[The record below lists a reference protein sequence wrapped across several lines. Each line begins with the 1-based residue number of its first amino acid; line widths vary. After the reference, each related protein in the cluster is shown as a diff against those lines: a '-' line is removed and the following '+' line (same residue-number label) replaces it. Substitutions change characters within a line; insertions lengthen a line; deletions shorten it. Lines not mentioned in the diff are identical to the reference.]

1 MKSNNFL
8 MLEGRLTKDL
18 EVKQNDSGYTYG
30 RTSIAINDSYRND
43 KGEWVNKE
51 PMFVD
56 VLILGEKANY
66 LKDRYKK
73 GRLVNLRGELRV
85 GSYTSKDGQKRTSV
99 TIKVDGQSLVEVVK
113 RDNTQSQ
120 QYNASQDFVNQTVN
134 QSINQNYEVSDFAPI
149 DDDSEIPF

>member
-18 EVKQNDSGYTYG
+18 EVRQNESGYPYG
-30 RTSIAINDSYRND
+30 RTSIAINDSYKNSN
-43 KGEWVNKE
+43 GEWVNKD

-56 VLILGEKANY
+56 VLILGEKVNY
-66 LKDRYKK
+66 LKDTYKK

-85 GSYTSKDGQKRTSV
+85 GSYLTKDGQKRTSV

-113 RDNTQSQ
+113 RDNSQAQ
-120 QYNASQDFVNQTVN
+120 QYNTSQNFVNET
-134 QSINQNYEVSDFAPI
+134 INQEYNPGDFGAI
-149 DDDSEIPF
+149 DDDNEIPF